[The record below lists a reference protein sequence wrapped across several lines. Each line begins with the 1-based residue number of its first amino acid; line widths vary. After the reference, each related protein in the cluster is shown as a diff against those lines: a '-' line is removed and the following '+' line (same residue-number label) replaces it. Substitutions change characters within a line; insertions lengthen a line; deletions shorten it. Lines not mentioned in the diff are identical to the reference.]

1 MVVGKIER
9 VVGTSETVVGTIEM
23 VGSTIEMVGSTI
35 EMVGSTIEMVGAE
48 YEMLAWSL
56 NVRASVV
63 GAVCACVVVGAS
75 AFFHDAP
82 SHDRL
87 CASTFS
93 P

>member
-1 MVVGKIER
+1 MVVGTIER

-23 VGSTIEMVGSTI
+23 VGSMIEMVDGA
-35 EMVGSTIEMVGAE
+35 IEMVGAE